1 MLWIFGDIVGL
12 PFLAAQLIQMIR
24 EDEADAKVIDAEL
37 DARDAAAEIPAAE
50 VGAAQVGVDEVAAAA
65 VSETKPGAGDRRPPA
80 QQPWWETDRRF
91 SDRFRALDD
100 SD

>member
-37 DARDAAAEIPAAE
+37 DARDAAAEIAGRE
-50 VGAAQVGVDEVAAAA
+50 VGAAQVGADEVAAAA
-65 VSETKPGAGDRRPPA
+65 VSETKPRPATRRPPA
-80 QQPWWETDRRF
+80 AATVVGD
-91 SDRFRALDD
+91 
-100 SD
+100 